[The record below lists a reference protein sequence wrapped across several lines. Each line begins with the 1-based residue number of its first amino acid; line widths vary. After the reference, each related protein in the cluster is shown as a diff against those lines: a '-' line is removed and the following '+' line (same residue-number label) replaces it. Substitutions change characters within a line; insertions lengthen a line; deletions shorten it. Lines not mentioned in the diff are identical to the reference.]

1 MSVPQRPSRVQE
13 CSYRAVGNDGG
24 LVVLPGR
31 SEVKVLNP
39 AAILVFSRLDGE
51 HTIDQI
57 VGEVVEQFDVE
68 PEIARRDIEAFLE
81 QLAEH
86 GMLRDENAPTEEA
99 AT

>member
-13 CSYRAVGNDGG
+13 CSYRAVGSEGG

-57 VGEVVEQFDVE
+57 VGEVVDQFEVE
-68 PEIARRDIEAFLE
+68 PDTARRDVETFLE

-86 GMLRDENAPTEEA
+86 GMLQDESTSTQETAP
-99 AT
+99 